1 MGAVEKEEVSLFVR
15 AKKEEDGDPQRS
27 WLCEIRRM
35 FPGAEICRMSFVK
48 KKKKKNHFVLK

>member
-1 MGAVEKEEVSLFVR
+1 MGAVEKEVSLFVR

-48 KKKKKNHFVLK
+48 QKKKKNHFVLK